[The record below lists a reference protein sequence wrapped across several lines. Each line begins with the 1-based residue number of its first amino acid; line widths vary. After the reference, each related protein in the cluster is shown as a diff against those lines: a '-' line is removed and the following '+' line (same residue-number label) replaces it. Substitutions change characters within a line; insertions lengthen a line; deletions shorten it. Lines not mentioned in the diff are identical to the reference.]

1 MEDLSDDEID
11 SLLLSM
17 AVWGNIDALEDSIIE
32 LESKEHETWE
42 DRLEAEREILKA
54 KSEMSDLLK
63 IVKKKGL

>member
-17 AVWGNIDALEDSIIE
+17 AVWGNIDALEDRIIE
-32 LESKEHETWE
+32 LGSKEHATWE

>member
-11 SLLLSM
+11 AFLLSM
-17 AVWGNIDALEDSIIE
+17 AVWGNIDALEDRIIE
-32 LESKEHETWE
+32 LESREHTTWE
-42 DRLEAEREILKA
+42 NRLEAEKEILKA

>member
-17 AVWGNIDALEDSIIE
+17 AVWGNIDALEDRIIE
-32 LESKEHETWE
+32 LESKEHATWE